1 MLLAIDIENRNTD
14 FGVFDKGKLTANF
27 NLSSIKDRSASELSL
42 IIKYLLQDKQI
53 MLEDITDIIISSVV
67 PELDRTYMDI
77 AYKISNKKPYYVS
90 AGLKTGINIKYDN
103 PKDVGSDRIIRAV
116 GSKNRSDKNIIIVQ
130 ASTITTID
138 YINNKKE
145 FLGGAIMP
153 GIDLFQEALVRE
165 SAKLPQVE
173 IVKAKN
179 ILGKSTTKAMQNG
192 IYYSYKK
199 AVEAIIGEIIEQNKL
214 DKDNTEIITSGEY
227 AGFIEYKDLKI
238 KSLPN
243 LGLLGLKDIYELN
256 AK

>member
-14 FGVFDKGKLTANF
+14 FGVFNNGKLAANF
-27 NLSSIKDRSASELSL
+27 NLSSIKDRSASELFL
-42 IIKYLLQDKQI
+42 IIKYLLLDEGIK
-53 MLEDITDIIISSVV
+53 LSDISDIIISSVV
-67 PELDRTYMDI
+67 PELDRKYMDI

-116 GSKNRSDKNIIIVQ
+116 GSKNRSDKNLIIVQ

-138 YINNKKE
+138 YINNKNE

-153 GIDLFQEALVRE
+153 GIDLFQESLVRE
-165 SAKLPQVE
+165 SAKLPQVD
-173 IVKAKN
+173 IVKVEK

-199 AVEAIIGEIIEQNKL
+199 SVEAIIGEIIEQNKL

-227 AGFIEYKDLKI
+227 ADFIEYRDLKI
-238 KSLPN
+238 KSIPN

-256 AK
+256 SK

>member
-1 MLLAIDIENRNTD
+1 MLLAIDIENINTD

-27 NLSSIKDRSASELSL
+27 NLSSIKDRSASELYL
-42 IIKYLLQDKQI
+42 IIKYLLLDKEI

-67 PELDRTYMDI
+67 PELDRKYMDI

-116 GSKNRSDKNIIIVQ
+116 GSKNRSDKNLIIVQ

-165 SAKLPQVE
+165 SAKLPQVD
-173 IVKAKN
+173 IVKVEK

-199 AVEAIIGEIIEQNKL
+199 SVEAIIGEIIEQNKL

-227 AGFIEYKDLKI
+227 ADFIEYKDLKI

>member
-27 NLSSIKDRSASELSL
+27 NLSSIKDRSASELFL
-42 IIKYLLQDKQI
+42 IIKYLLLDEGIK
-53 MLEDITDIIISSVV
+53 LSDISDIIISSVV

-116 GSKNRSDKNIIIVQ
+116 GSKNRSDKNIIIIQ

-138 YINNKKE
+138 HINTNKE

-153 GIDLFQEALVRE
+153 GIELFQEALVRE

-173 IVKAKN
+173 IVKVEK

-199 AVEAIIGEIIEQNKL
+199 AVEAIIREIIGQNNL
-214 DKDNTEIITSGEY
+214 DKETTDIITSGEY
-227 AGFIEYKDLKI
+227 ADFIEYRDYKI
-238 KSLPN
+238 KSIPN
-243 LGLLGLKDIYELN
+243 LGLLGLRDIYELN
-256 AK
+256 TK

>member
-14 FGVFDKGKLTANF
+14 FGVFDKDKLKASF
-27 NLSSIKDRSASELSL
+27 SLSSIKDRSASELSL
-42 IIKYLLQDKQI
+42 IIKYLLLDEGIK
-53 MLEDITDIIISSVV
+53 LADISDIIISSVV

-77 AYKISNKKPYYVS
+77 AYKICKKKPYYVS

-153 GIDLFQEALVRE
+153 GIDLFQEVLVRE

-173 IVKAKN
+173 IVKSKN

-192 IYYSYKK
+192 IYFSYKK
-199 AVEAIIGEIIEQNKL
+199 SVEAIIGEIIEQNKL

>member
-1 MLLAIDIENRNTD
+1 
-14 FGVFDKGKLTANF
+14 
-27 NLSSIKDRSASELSL
+27 
-42 IIKYLLQDKQI
+42 
-53 MLEDITDIIISSVV
+53 
-67 PELDRTYMDI
+67 
-77 AYKISNKKPYYVS
+77 
-90 AGLKTGINIKYDN
+90 
-103 PKDVGSDRIIRAV
+103 
-116 GSKNRSDKNIIIVQ
+116 
-130 ASTITTID
+130 
-138 YINNKKE
+138 
-145 FLGGAIMP
+145 MP

-173 IVKAKN
+173 IVKVEK

-199 AVEAIIGEIIEQNKL
+199 SIEAIIGEIIDQNKL

-238 KSLPN
+238 KALPN

>member
-27 NLSSIKDRSASELSL
+27 SLSSIKDRSASELSL
-42 IIKYLLQDKQI
+42 IIKYLLQDKQT

-153 GIDLFQEALVRE
+153 GIDLFQEVLVRE

-173 IVKAKN
+173 IVKGQK

-199 AVEAIIGEIIEQNKL
+199 AVEAIIREIIGQNNL
-214 DKDNTEIITSGEY
+214 DKETTDIITSGEY
-227 AGFIEYKDLKI
+227 ADFIEYRDYKI
-238 KSLPN
+238 KSIPN
-243 LGLLGLKDIYELN
+243 LGLLGLRDIYELN
-256 AK
+256 TK

>member
-14 FGVFDKGKLTANF
+14 FGVFDKGKLTAKF
-27 NLSSIKDRSASELSL
+27 NLSSIKDRSASELFL
-42 IIKYLLQDKQI
+42 IIKYLLLDEGIK
-53 MLEDITDIIISSVV
+53 LADISDIIISSVV

-116 GSKNRSDKNIIIVQ
+116 GSKNRSDKNIIIIQ

-138 YINNKKE
+138 YINTNKE

-153 GIDLFQEALVRE
+153 GIELFQEALVRE

-173 IVKAKN
+173 IVKVEK

-199 AVEAIIGEIIEQNKL
+199 AVEAIIREIIGQNNL
-214 DKDNTEIITSGEY
+214 DKETTDIITSGEY
-227 AGFIEYKDLKI
+227 ADFIEYRDYKI
-238 KSLPN
+238 KSIPN
-243 LGLLGLKDIYELN
+243 LGLLGLRDIYELN
-256 AK
+256 TK

>member
-42 IIKYLLQDKQI
+42 IIKYLLLDEGIK
-53 MLEDITDIIISSVV
+53 LADISDIIISSVV

-77 AYKISNKKPYYVS
+77 TYKISKKKPYYVS

-173 IVKAKN
+173 IVKSKN
-179 ILGKSTTKAMQNG
+179 VLGKSTTKAMQNG

-199 AVEAIIGEIIEQNKL
+199 SVEAIIGEIIEQNKL

>member
-14 FGVFDKGKLTANF
+14 FGVFDKGKPTANF

-153 GIDLFQEALVRE
+153 GIDLLQEALVRE

-199 AVEAIIGEIIEQNKL
+199 SVGAIISEIIEQNKL

-256 AK
+256 TK

>member
-14 FGVFDKGKLTANF
+14 FGVFDKDKLKASF
-27 NLSSIKDRSASELSL
+27 SLSSIKDRSASELSL
-42 IIKYLLQDKQI
+42 IIKYLLLDEGIK
-53 MLEDITDIIISSVV
+53 LADISDIIISSVV

-173 IVKAKN
+173 IIKGQK

-199 AVEAIIGEIIEQNKL
+199 SVEAIIEEIIGQNKL
-214 DKDNTEIITSGEY
+214 DKENTDIVLSGEY
-227 AGFIEYKDLKI
+227 ADYLDFKDLKI
-238 KSLPN
+238 KSIAK

>member
-14 FGVFDKGKLTANF
+14 FGVFDKNKLTANF

-42 IIKYLLQDKQI
+42 IIKYLLLDKGI
-53 MLEDITDIIISSVV
+53 RLEDISDIIISSVV
-67 PELDRTYMDI
+67 PELDRAYMDI
-77 AYKISNKKPYYVS
+77 AYKISKKSPYYVS
-90 AGLKTGINIKYDN
+90 AGLKTGINIKYNN

-116 GSKNRSDKNIIIVQ
+116 GSKNRSDKNIIIIQ

-145 FLGGAIMP
+145 FLGGTIMP
-153 GIDLFQEALVRE
+153 GIELFQEALVRE

-173 IVKAKN
+173 IVKVEK

-199 AVEAIIGEIIEQNKL
+199 AVEAIINEIIEQNNL
-214 DKDNTEIITSGEY
+214 DKENTDIITSGEY
-227 AGFIEYKDLKI
+227 ADFIEYKNYKI
-238 KSLPN
+238 KSIPN
-243 LGLLGLKDIYELN
+243 LGLLGLRDIYELN
-256 AK
+256 TK

>member
-14 FGVFDKGKLTANF
+14 FGVFDKDKLKASYS
-27 NLSSIKDRSASELSL
+27 LSSIKDRSASELFL
-42 IIKYLLQDKQI
+42 IIKYLLLDEGIK
-53 MLEDITDIIISSVV
+53 LSDISDIIISSVV

-116 GSKNRSDKNIIIVQ
+116 GSKNRSDKNLIIVQ

-173 IVKAKN
+173 IIKGQK
-179 ILGKSTTKAMQNG
+179 ILCKSTTKAMQNG

-199 AVEAIIGEIIEQNKL
+199 SVEAIIEEIIGQNNL
-214 DKDNTEIITSGEY
+214 DKDNTDIITSGEY
-227 AGFIEYKDLKI
+227 ADFIEYKDLKI
-238 KSLPN
+238 KPLPN

-256 AK
+256 TK

>member
-14 FGVFDKGKLTANF
+14 FGVFDKGKLAANF
-27 NLSSIKDRSASELSL
+27 NLSSIKDRSASELFL
-42 IIKYLLQDKQI
+42 IIKYLLLDEGI
-53 MLEDITDIIISSVV
+53 NLSDISDIIISSVV

-77 AYKISNKKPYYVS
+77 AYKICKKSPYYVS

-116 GSKNRSDKNIIIVQ
+116 GSKNRSDKNLIIVQ

-173 IVKAKN
+173 IVKSKN

-199 AVEAIIGEIIEQNKL
+199 SVEAIIGEIIEQSKL

-227 AGFIEYKDLKI
+227 AGFIEYRDLKI
-238 KSLPN
+238 KYLPN
-243 LGLLGLKDIYELN
+243 LGLLGLRDIYELN
-256 AK
+256 TK